1 MVGCLVY
8 GLGSGE
14 TTDGY
19 GHYASGRSVEFLPA
33 ALEIQV
39 APPSPIG
46 RAILWTIMALLAVSV
61 VWASVG
67 QIDIVAT
74 AQGKIIPSGYSKVV
88 QPYETGVIAAI
99 RVQDG
104 QVVKQGEVLIELDPT
119 QNQADRDRASNEYR
133 ATKVE
138 AARLQALVAG
148 ATTFVAP
155 SDSDPQYVRLQQQ
168 LLRDQL
174 AEYQARVDAAQ
185 YIITQRMAA
194 IDATRENVQRLSA
207 TVPMETERATAFK
220 RLMEQDAVTKLD
232 YLQAEGQRIDKLQEL
247 AGQQHKLRQDQ
258 AALAE
263 AEKNRRALISEFQQ
277 TKQTELS
284 ALETKAASISQDV
297 TKARQKAELQRLSSP
312 IDGVVQQLAVHT
324 VGGVVTPAQPLL
336 IVVPQDHP
344 VEVEAQLENKDV
356 GFVKEGQSAEIKIET
371 FPFTLYGTIPGTV
384 LTVSDDAVP
393 IDKNKP
399 ADGLVFATRVSLA
412 SGTILVEG
420 KSVHLSPGMV
430 VTVEIKTGRRRLI
443 EYLLSPVLK
452 SLQESLRER

>member
-1 MVGCLVY
+1 
-8 GLGSGE
+8 
-14 TTDGY
+14 
-19 GHYASGRSVEFLPA
+19 
-33 ALEIQV
+33 
-39 APPSPIG
+39 
-46 RAILWTIMALLAVSV
+46 MALLTVSV
-61 VWASVG
+61 IWASVG

-74 AQGKIIPSGYSKVV
+74 AQGKIIPNGYSKVV

-104 QVVKQGEVLIELDPT
+104 QVVKQGEVLIEMDPT
-119 QNQADRDRASNEYR
+119 QNQADHDRAFNEYR
-133 ATKVE
+133 AIKVE
-138 AARLQALVAG
+138 SARLQALIMG
-148 ATTFVAP
+148 AATFLP
-155 SDSDPQYVRLQQQ
+155 PPDSDPQYVRLQQQ

-207 TVPMETERATAFK
+207 TVPMETERAVAFK
-220 RLMEQDAVTKLD
+220 RLMERDAVTKLD
-232 YLQAEGQRIDKLQEL
+232 YLEAEGQRIDKVQEL

-263 AEKNRRALISEFQQ
+263 AEKNRRALISDFQQ
-277 TKQTELS
+277 TKQIELS

-297 TKARQKAELQRLSSP
+297 TKAGQKSKLQRLTSP
-312 IDGVVQQLAVHT
+312 VDGVVQQLAVHT
-324 VGGVVTPAQPLL
+324 IGGVVTPAQPLL

-393 IDKNKP
+393 IDKSKP
-399 ADGLVFATRVSLA
+399 ADVLVFATRVSLA
-412 SGTILVEG
+412 SGTILVGG
-420 KSVHLSPGMV
+420 KDVHLSPGMV
-430 VTVEIKTGRRRLI
+430 VTVEIKTGRRRVI